1 MAKYTEAKCRY
12 CRREGMKLFLKGDR
26 CFTERCAY
34 ERRPYAPG
42 QHGRVRKKMSDHGIQ
57 LREKQK
63 VRRMYALLEKQF
75 FLTFLKAARQK
86 GVTGENL
93 LSMLESRLDNVV
105 YRFGLAASRTQ
116 ARQLV
121 SHGFFK
127 LNGKRVYIPS
137 MHLSVGDT
145 ISLLDKYKEN
155 SVIQSNVE
163 SAKNRIHPSWLEC
176 DYDAYMVRVKS
187 LPVREEIQVSIGE
200 HLIVEYYSR

>member
-12 CRREGMKLFLKGDR
+12 CRREGMKLFLKGER

-63 VRRMYALLEKQF
+63 VRRMYAILEKQF
-75 FLTFLKAARQK
+75 YLTFLKASRQK

-93 LSMLESRLDNVV
+93 LSMLESRLDNIV
-105 YRFGLAASRTQ
+105 YRFGLATSRTQ

-137 MHLSVGDT
+137 MELSVGDVV
-145 ISLLDKYKEN
+145 SLLDKYKEN
-155 SVIQSNVE
+155 TVIQSNVE

-176 DYDAYMVRVKS
+176 DYDTCTVTVKS
-187 LPVREEIQVSIGE
+187 SPVREEIQVSIGE